1 VSAKPL
7 AIAGRVSCKFV
18 PGELVDQHRQV
29 GLDAGAFKAAV
40 RLADEAVDERTGMDS
55 GELAREI
62 ANDLVEAGMG
72 VGHAPTMATTT

>member
-1 VSAKPL
+1 MSAKPL

-18 PGELVDQHRQV
+18 PGELVDQQRQV

-72 VGHAPTMATTT
+72 VGHATTMATTT